1 MHYFTW
7 SNAAEQFQDKK
18 KERFLVVEKDI
29 RRLTGA
35 TYQRVAVDYKLPC
48 PWKKKK
54 KLNTILHSNLFP
66 PPYIWTLFPLQI
78 DCGNG
83 LESYGKRKRRDLDP
97 DSKLSDP
104 DSTKMSNPTH
114 KHRAPSTPHL
124 HDENKTGSMAHSRVT
139 KVQNEVTKAR
149 PQEQDM
155 MNVTESNVRQKV
167 PLQLAIIVRPLYDDN
182 ALAETMQELNLDESS
197 SPGASSRQMSE
208 IGESSL

>member
-1 MHYFTW
+1 
-7 SNAAEQFQDKK
+7 
-18 KERFLVVEKDI
+18 
-29 RRLTGA
+29 
-35 TYQRVAVDYKLPC
+35 
-48 PWKKKK
+48 
-54 KLNTILHSNLFP
+54 
-66 PPYIWTLFPLQI
+66 
-78 DCGNG
+78 
-83 LESYGKRKRRDLDP
+83 
-97 DSKLSDP
+97 
-104 DSTKMSNPTH
+104 MSNPTH
-114 KHRAPSTPHL
+114 KHREPSTPHL

-208 IGESSL
+208 IGESSLKTDIILIKKLAELLSSEHENPYA